1 MCYICGG
8 VCEGQE
14 KVSDPLK
21 VKIHMAVS
29 HLLGVLGA
37 ELGCSGR
44 ARNGLNS

>member
-1 MCYICGG
+1 MCGG
-8 VCEGQE
+8 VCGDQE

-21 VKIHMAVS
+21 VKIHMTVS
-29 HLLGVLGA
+29 HLLRVLGT